1 MVVRAPRRCGQGR
14 GSLWAG
20 KGDRGTAEQPIWRGK
35 WRNTPGVIRRSGRIS
50 SSSASTSSTW
60 TSKVDRFREEL
71 SGRIDALDQ
80 NVDRFREEFAGRIG
94 ALDGRLSARIDV
106 LDQKFSRWFSRLTGI
121 LVTALL
127 AQMGLLG
134 AALFAR

>member
-1 MVVRAPRRCGQGR
+1 MEEHSRGYTQVREDIQQLRQHVIH
-14 GSLWAG
+14 L
-20 KGDRGTAEQPIWRGK
+20 DR
-35 WRNTPGVIRRSGRIS
+35 
-50 SSSASTSSTW
+50 
-60 TSKVDRFREEL
+60 KVDRFREEL

-80 NVDRFREEFAGRIG
+80 KVGRFREECAGRID
-94 ALDGRLSARIDV
+94 ALEGRLSARIDV
-106 LDQKFSRWFSRLTGI
+106 LDQKFCRWFSWVTSI